1 MWSSNAD
8 SRIFEIMNIARDVK
22 DGNKRKEL
30 TDKLLGD
37 MDDNQRKDLYRK
49 YNNLIKLT
57 GSGDL

>member
-22 DGNKRKEL
+22 DPTKRKEL

-37 MDDNQRKDLYRK
+37 MNEDQRKDLYRK

-57 GSGDL
+57 NTGDL

>member
-22 DGNKRKEL
+22 DVKKREEL
-30 TDKLLGD
+30 TNKLLAD
-37 MDDNQRKDLYRK
+37 MDDNQRKDLFRK

-57 GSGDL
+57 NTGDL

>member
-22 DGNKRKEL
+22 DVKKREEL
-30 TDKLLGD
+30 TNKLLGG
-37 MDDNQRKDLYRK
+37 MDDNQRKDLFRQ

-57 GSGDL
+57 NTGDL